1 MNLTCHLKQKSLFF
15 LSIFISITAFAQKS
29 EPRSGIESITSS
41 KIKAHVDYLASD
53 ALMGRNSPS
62 PGLDS
67 AAAYITKE
75 FIKYGLQQVNGS
87 YYNPVP
93 LVIRSLGEGNFVE
106 VNNNGETISLKIK
119 TGFVPFESSASGEV
133 SGSLVFAGYGIT
145 APEYN
150 YDDYAGL
157 DVKGKIVVVLR
168 HEPGEEDTASIFK
181 GKENT
186 KYATNE
192 TKAEIALAH
201 GAVGML
207 IITDPLNHQLLAP
220 RGFPWPSLSKIIP
233 KDALPITLEDKGTKK
248 LPLVHVGKE
257 ITDLLFGSTDS
268 LKSIQIAIDKSLKP
282 FSKEFPSIVVKMKVT
297 INEDHLKTGN
307 IVGLIPG
314 TDPVLK
320 NEYLIIGGH
329 YDHVG
334 FNKTH
339 AEGEDYIINGADD
352 NASGTAGVLT
362 IAEAFTKMREKP
374 KRSVLFMAFTAEER
388 GLYGSTSYVQNPL
401 FPLEKTVA
409 MFNLD
414 MIGRNSMDSAY
425 LEGASVSP
433 DLVDIV
439 KNQNKGIGFTLV
451 PDDEL
456 FERSDNA
463 PFYKKKVPFIS
474 CSSGL
479 HADYHTVRDNPDTI
493 NPAKA
498 AKISRLI
505 FKTAWFVANDN
516 KYYQLKELKK

>member
-1 MNLTCHLKQKSLFF
+1 
-15 LSIFISITAFAQKS
+15 
-29 EPRSGIESITSS
+29 
-41 KIKAHVDYLASD
+41 
-53 ALMGRNSPS
+53 
-62 PGLDS
+62 
-67 AAAYITKE
+67 
-75 FIKYGLQQVNGS
+75 
-87 YYNPVP
+87 
-93 LVIRSLGEGNFVE
+93 
-106 VNNNGETISLKIK
+106 
-119 TGFVPFESSASGEV
+119 
-133 SGSLVFAGYGIT
+133 
-145 APEYN
+145 
-150 YDDYAGL
+150 
-157 DVKGKIVVVLR
+157 
-168 HEPGEEDTASIFK
+168 
-181 GKENT
+181 
-186 KYATNE
+186 
-192 TKAEIALAH
+192 
-201 GAVGML
+201 
-207 IITDPLNHQLLAP
+207 
-220 RGFPWPSLSKIIP
+220 
-233 KDALPITLEDKGTKK
+233 
-248 LPLVHVGKE
+248 
-257 ITDLLFGSTDS
+257 
-268 LKSIQIAIDKSLKP
+268 
-282 FSKEFPSIVVKMKVT
+282 
-297 INEDHLKTGN
+297 
-307 IVGLIPG
+307 
-314 TDPVLK
+314 
-320 NEYLIIGGH
+320 
-329 YDHVG
+329 
-334 FNKTH
+334 
-339 AEGEDYIINGADD
+339 
-352 NASGTAGVLT
+352 
-362 IAEAFTKMREKP
+362 MREKP